1 MALEAKNPY
10 ENADLV
16 DKEASGQLD
25 PEESAATEPLLTE
38 IDHIAIAVDDLP
50 AAIDEYRDTFGAV
63 VEHREVVDSD
73 GVEEALLR
81 VADSYVQLLTPTRD
95 DSPVAKYLAKKGPG
109 LHHVGYRVDDCAAV
123 LEQVKARG
131 HKVLDEAPRPG
142 SRGTTVAY
150 IHPKS
155 IAGTLI
161 ELVQE

>member
-63 VEHREVVDSD
+63 VEHREVVD
-73 GVEEALLR
+73 A
-81 VADSYVQLLTPTRD
+81 VADVVQAWTLL
-95 DSPVAKYLAKKGPG
+95 GQ
-109 LHHVGYRVDDCAAV
+109 V
-123 LEQVKARG
+123 LG
-131 HKVLDEAPRPG
+131 DG
-142 SRGTTVAY
+142 
-150 IHPKS
+150 
-155 IAGTLI
+155 
-161 ELVQE
+161 